1 MGTGM
6 QVEIERKYDVVGQ
19 LALPKLSGVAG
30 VSRVHYRPPVALEAV
45 YFDTADRALAAN
57 RVTLRRRTGGPDEGW
72 HVKIASG
79 EHRLELH
86 EPLGKAD
93 RAGARP
99 DQVKVPRRILDLVQ
113 VHVRG
118 RRLRPVAQLNT
129 LRAVV
134 DLLDAKGRPMAELAD
149 DQVAAMAVG
158 RRAESRIQHWREWE
172 LEIVDAELLDT
183 ALAPQEVAAGV
194 ETTEEISGQGDG
206 EDPDRPARDPQDAV
220 TGTVRFLDAV
230 GGVLEAAGA
239 EPSPAG
245 SKVEKVVGR
254 LDDPLDPAAVEEPT
268 ILQDV
273 LTRTVRTQVKML
285 KGWDPLVRRDVE
297 DAIHQFRVV
306 SRTLRS
312 ILQTYEPLLET
323 EATARVSDGLKQLG
337 RLLSTARDA
346 EVVRDQVQEKVDAL
360 PGGPEGP
367 VAALVSARTVKR
379 LRRAKQEEFQAA
391 HDELLEQMRGAE
403 YFAVLDVIDEY
414 ARQVP
419 LAAGTDSSGEVGE
432 AGETTET
439 GNAAG
444 ALAALEPLAVQQV
457 ESVLELARTAEQEQ
471 DPEQRIELMHE
482 VRKEAKRLRYAVTAV
497 RDAAGL
503 EWGTELVERMKA
515 AKKLQEALGIHRD
528 SIMFQEHVLT
538 TARRAE
544 KRGEDTFGYGIL
556 YAAELPVQAKQEKK
570 AEKLL
575 ARLAGTSEA

>member
-93 RAGARP
+93 RAGSPP

-194 ETTEEISGQGDG
+194 ETTEQISGQGDA
-206 EDPDRPARDPQDAV
+206 EDADRPDRDPQDAV

-239 EPSPAG
+239 KPSPAG

-254 LDDPLDPAAVEEPT
+254 LEDPLDPAAVEDPT
-268 ILQDV
+268 TLQDV

-323 EATARVSDGLKQLG
+323 EATARVNEGLKQLG

-346 EVVRDQVQEKVDAL
+346 EVVRDQVQERVEAL
-360 PGGPEGP
+360 PGGPGGP
-367 VAALVSARTVKR
+367 VASRVGGRVVKR
-379 LRRAKQEEFQAA
+379 LRRAKADEFQAA
-391 HDELLEQMRGAE
+391 HDHLLEQMRRSE
-403 YFAVLDVIDEY
+403 YFEVLDLIDAY
-414 ARQVP
+414 ARAVP
-419 LAAGTDSSGEVGE
+419 LADGTEPDRP
-432 AGETTET
+432 ARD
-439 GNAAG
+439 
-444 ALAALEPLAVQQV
+444 ALEPLAVQQV
-457 ESVLELARTAEQEQ
+457 ESVLELARTAEREQ

-503 EWGTELVERMKA
+503 EWGAELVDRMKA

-528 SIMFQEHVLT
+528 SIMFQEHVLA

-575 ARLAGTSEA
+575 ARLAGTSAG

>member
-194 ETTEEISGQGDG
+194 ETTEQISGQGDA
-206 EDPDRPARDPQDAV
+206 EDADRPDRDPQDAV

-239 EPSPAG
+239 KPSPAG

-254 LDDPLDPAAVEEPT
+254 LEDPLDPAAVEDPT
-268 ILQDV
+268 TLQDV

-323 EATARVSDGLKQLG
+323 EATARVTEGLKQLG

-346 EVVRDQVQEKVDAL
+346 EVVRDQVQDKIAAL

-367 VAALVSARTVKR
+367 AAALVSARTVKR

-419 LAAGTDSSGEVGE
+419 LAAGTDSSGETGE
-432 AGETTET
+432 AAE
-439 GNAAG
+439 

-503 EWGTELVERMKA
+503 EWGAELVDRMRA

-528 SIMFQEHVLT
+528 SIMFQEHVLA
-538 TARRAE
+538 TARQAE

-575 ARLAGTSEA
+575 ARLAGTSAG

>member
-1 MGTGM
+1 MATGM

-19 LALPKLSGVAG
+19 LALPRLSGVAG
-30 VSRVHYRPPVALEAV
+30 ISRVHYRPPVALEAV

-72 HVKIASG
+72 HVKIAAG

-93 RAGARP
+93 RPGARP
-99 DQVKVPRRILDLVQ
+99 DTVKVPRRILDLVQ

-134 DLLDAKGRPMAELAD
+134 DLVDAQGRPMAELAD

-194 ETTEEISGQGDG
+194 ETTQEVVESSAQTQ
-206 EDPDRPARDPQDAV
+206 DRPDRDPQDAV
-220 TGTVRFLDAV
+220 SGTVRFLDAV
-230 GGVLEAAGA
+230 GSVLEGAGA
-239 EPSPAG
+239 TPSLSG
-245 SKVEKVVGR
+245 SKLEKVLGPVA
-254 LDDPLDPAAVEEPT
+254 DPLDPAAVQEPAG
-268 ILQDV
+268 LQDV

-297 DAIHQFRVV
+297 DAIHQFRVI

-312 ILQTYEPLLET
+312 ILQSYEPLLES
-323 EATARVSDGLKQLG
+323 EATARVNDGLKQLG

-346 EVVRDQVQEKVDAL
+346 EVVRDQVQERVDAL

-367 VAALVSARTVKR
+367 VAALVSPRTAKR

-391 HDELLEQMRGAE
+391 HDELLQQMRGSE

-419 LAAGTDSSGEVGE
+419 LAAGQDGPGPSAE
-432 AGETTET
+432 ALT
-439 GNAAG
+439 
-444 ALAALEPLAVQQV
+444 ALEPLAAQQV
-457 ESVLELARTAEQEQ
+457 ESVLELARTAAQEQ

-497 RDAAGL
+497 RDSAGL
-503 EWGTELVERMKA
+503 EWGTDLIGRMKT
-515 AKKLQEALGIHRD
+515 AKKLQESLGIHRD
-528 SIMFQEHVLT
+528 SIMFQEHVVA

-544 KRGEDTFGYGIL
+544 KRGEDTFGYGVL

-575 ARLAGTSEA
+575 ARLAGTSAG

>member
-1 MGTGM
+1 MATGM

-19 LALPKLSGVAG
+19 LALPRLSGVAG
-30 VSRVHYRPPVALEAV
+30 ISRVHYRPPVALEAV

-72 HVKIASG
+72 HVKIAAG

-93 RAGARP
+93 RAGVRP

-134 DLLDAKGRPMAELAD
+134 DLVDAQGRPMAELAD

-194 ETTEEISGQGDG
+194 ETTQEISSQDDH
-206 EDPDRPARDPQDAV
+206 EDPADRPDRDLQDAV

-230 GGVLEAAGA
+230 GGVLESAGA
-239 EPSPAG
+239 TPSPSG

-254 LDDPLDPAAVEEPT
+254 LPDPLDPAAVEDPT
-268 ILQDV
+268 TLQEV

-297 DAIHQFRVV
+297 DAIHQFRVL

-312 ILQTYEPLLET
+312 ILQSYEPLLES
-323 EATARVSDGLKQLG
+323 EATARVNDGLKQLG

-346 EVVRDQVQEKVDAL
+346 EVVRDQVQERVDAL

-367 VAALVSARTVKR
+367 VAALVSPRTAKR

-391 HDELLEQMRGAE
+391 HDELLQQMRGSE

-419 LAAGTDSSGEVGE
+419 LAAGQDGPGPSAE
-432 AGETTET
+432 ALT
-439 GNAAG
+439 
-444 ALAALEPLAVQQV
+444 ALEPLAAQQV
-457 ESVLELARTAEQEQ
+457 ESVLELARTAAQEQ

-497 RDAAGL
+497 RDSAGL
-503 EWGTELVERMKA
+503 EWGTDLIGRMKT
-515 AKKLQEALGIHRD
+515 AKKLQESLGIHRD
-528 SIMFQEHVLT
+528 SIMFQEHVVA

-544 KRGEDTFGYGIL
+544 KRGEDTFGYGVL

-575 ARLAGTSEA
+575 ARLAGTSAG